1 MKGWLNNII
10 LGFFIGVIFMAVMC
24 NSDDQSDELKQLKK
38 DKKELEVENETLAMQ
53 IDSLDSLVKQTPVE
67 PVIKIVTKIITKY
80 EKDFQHIDN
89 ANADES
95 FSILSEW
102 LSTNDSLE

>member
-1 MKGWLNNII
+1 MKGWLNNMI

-24 NSDDQSDELKQLKK
+24 NSDDQSNELKQLKQEKK
-38 DKKELEVENETLAMQ
+38 DLEVENEKLVMQ
-53 IDSLDSLVKQTPVE
+53 IDSLDSLLKITPVE
-67 PVIKIVTKIITKY
+67 PAPQIITKIITKY
-80 EKDFQHIDN
+80 EKDFHHIDN

-102 LSTNDSLE
+102 LSSNDSL